1 MIQDYS
7 EEDVARIVSYSCDSG
22 LFRGRRRKDRQLQ
35 LRFRTIQRRTS
46 QGSSATVAIQDYSE
60 EGVARIVSYS
70 CDSGLFRG
78 GRRKDHQLQLRF
90 KTIQRRTSK
99 GSSATVAIQDY
110 SEEDVERIV
119 SYSCD
124 SGVFRGGRRKDRQL
138 QLRFRTIQRRTSQG
152 SSATVAIQDYSEEDV
167 ARIVSYSCDS
177 RLFRGGR
184 RKDRQLQLRFRTIQ
198 RRTSQGSSAT
208 VAIQDYSEEDVA
220 RIVSYS
226 CDSGVFRGGRRKD
239 RQLQLR
245 FRTIQRRT
253 SQGSSA
259 TVAIQDYSG
268 EDVERIVSYGCDS
281 GLFRGGSR
289 KDRQLRLRFRT
300 IQGRT
305 SQGSSATVA
314 IQDYSEED
322 VERIVSYSCDSG
334 VFRGGRRKDRQ
345 LQLGFRTIQR
355 RTSQGSSA
363 TIVIQDYSEEDV
375 ARIVSYNC
383 DSGLFRGGRHKDRQ
397 LQLRFRGIQRRTSQG
412 SSATVAIQDYS
423 EEDVARIV
431 SYNCDSG
438 LFRGGRRKDRQLRL
452 RFRTI
457 QGRTSQGSSATV
469 AIQDYSEEDIA
480 RIVSYGCDSGL
491 FRGGRRKD
499 RQLRLRFSTIQRRTS
514 QGSSATVAIQD
525 YSEED
530 VARIVSYSCD
540 SGLFR
545 GGRRKDRQLQ
555 L

>member
-1 MIQDYS
+1 M
-7 EEDVARIVSYSCDSG
+7 
-22 LFRGRRRKDRQLQ
+22 
-35 LRFRTIQRRTS
+35 
-46 QGSSATVAIQDYSE
+46 
-60 EGVARIVSYS
+60 
-70 CDSGLFRG
+70 
-78 GRRKDHQLQLRF
+78 
-90 KTIQRRTSK
+90 
-99 GSSATVAIQDY
+99 
-110 SEEDVERIV
+110 
-119 SYSCD
+119 
-124 SGVFRGGRRKDRQL
+124 
-138 QLRFRTIQRRTSQG
+138 RFRTIQRRTSQG

-177 RLFRGGR
+177 GLFRGGRRKDRQLQLRFRTIQRRTSQGSSATAAIQYYSEEDVARIVSYSCDSGLFRGGR

-259 TVAIQDYSG
+259 TVAIQDYS
-268 EDVERIVSYGCDS
+268 
-281 GLFRGGSR
+281 
-289 KDRQLRLRFRT
+289 
-300 IQGRT
+300 
-305 SQGSSATVA
+305 
-314 IQDYSEED
+314 
-322 VERIVSYSCDSG
+322 
-334 VFRGGRRKDRQ
+334 
-345 LQLGFRTIQR
+345 
-355 RTSQGSSA
+355 
-363 TIVIQDYSEEDV
+363 EEDV
-375 ARIVSYNC
+375 ARIVSY
-383 DSGLFRGGRHKDRQ
+383 G
-397 LQLRFRGIQRRTSQG
+397 
-412 SSATVAIQDYS
+412 
-423 EEDVARIV
+423 
-431 SYNCDSG
+431 CDSG

-469 AIQDYSEEDIA
+469 AIQDYSEEDVA
-480 RIVSYGCDSGL
+480 RIVSYGCR
-491 FRGGRRKD
+491 FR
-499 RQLRLRFSTIQRRTS
+499 TIQRRTS

-530 VARIVSYSCD
+530 VARIVSYGCDSGLFRGGRRKDRQLRLRFRTIQRRTSQGSSATVAIQDYSGEDVARIVSYSCD

-555 L
+555 LRFRTIQGRTSQGSSATVAIQDYSGEDVARIVSYSCDSGLFRGGRRKDRQLQLRFRTIQRRTSQGSSATVAIQDYSGEDVARIVSYSCDSGLFRGGRRKDRQLQLRFRTIQRRTSQGSSATVAIQDYSEEDVARIVS

>member
-1 MIQDYS
+1 M
-7 EEDVARIVSYSCDSG
+7 
-22 LFRGRRRKDRQLQ
+22 
-35 LRFRTIQRRTS
+35 
-46 QGSSATVAIQDYSE
+46 
-60 EGVARIVSYS
+60 
-70 CDSGLFRG
+70 
-78 GRRKDHQLQLRF
+78 
-90 KTIQRRTSK
+90 
-99 GSSATVAIQDY
+99 
-110 SEEDVERIV
+110 
-119 SYSCD
+119 
-124 SGVFRGGRRKDRQL
+124 
-138 QLRFRTIQRRTSQG
+138 RFRTIQRRTSQG

-177 RLFRGGR
+177 GLFRGGRRKDRQLQLRFRTIQGRTSQGSSATVAIQDYSGEDVARIVSYNCDSGLFRGGRRKDRQLQLRFRTIQRRTSQGSSATIAIQDYSEEDVARIVSYNCDSGLFRGGRRKDRQLQLRFRTIQRRTSQGSSATVVIQDYSEEDVARIVSYNCDSGLFRGGRRKDRQLQRRLRFTVAIQDYSEEDVARIVSYTICDSGFYSEEDVARIVSYSCDSGLFRGGRRKDRQLQLRFRSIQRRTSQGSSATVAIQDYSEEDVARIVSYNCDSGLFRGGRRKDRQLQLDSGLFRGGR

-226 CDSGVFRGGRRKD
+226 CDSGLFRGGRRKD

-268 EDVERIVSYGCDS
+268 EDV
-281 GLFRGGSR
+281 
-289 KDRQLRLRFRT
+289 
-300 IQGRT
+300 
-305 SQGSSATVA
+305 A
-314 IQDYSEED
+314 
-322 VERIVSYSCDSG
+322 RIVSYS
-334 VFRGGRRKDRQ
+334 
-345 LQLGFRTIQR
+345 
-355 RTSQGSSA
+355 
-363 TIVIQDYSEEDV
+363 
-375 ARIVSYNC
+375 
-383 DSGLFRGGRHKDRQ
+383 
-397 LQLRFRGIQRRTSQG
+397 
-412 SSATVAIQDYS
+412 
-423 EEDVARIV
+423 
-431 SYNCDSG
+431 CDSG

-457 QGRTSQGSSATV
+457 QGRTS
-469 AIQDYSEEDIA
+469 
-480 RIVSYGCDSGL
+480 
-491 FRGGRRKD
+491 D
-499 RQLRLRFSTIQRRTS
+499 RQLRLRTIQRRTS

>member
-1 MIQDYS
+1 M
-7 EEDVARIVSYSCDSG
+7 
-22 LFRGRRRKDRQLQ
+22 
-35 LRFRTIQRRTS
+35 
-46 QGSSATVAIQDYSE
+46 
-60 EGVARIVSYS
+60 
-70 CDSGLFRG
+70 
-78 GRRKDHQLQLRF
+78 
-90 KTIQRRTSK
+90 
-99 GSSATVAIQDY
+99 
-110 SEEDVERIV
+110 
-119 SYSCD
+119 
-124 SGVFRGGRRKDRQL
+124 
-138 QLRFRTIQRRTSQG
+138 
-152 SSATVAIQDYSEEDV
+152 
-167 ARIVSYSCDS
+167 
-177 RLFRGGR
+177 
-184 RKDRQLQLRFRTIQ
+184 
-198 RRTSQGSSAT
+198 
-208 VAIQDYSEEDVA
+208 
-220 RIVSYS
+220 
-226 CDSGVFRGGRRKD
+226 
-239 RQLQLR
+239 
-245 FRTIQRRT
+245 
-253 SQGSSA
+253 
-259 TVAIQDYSG
+259 
-268 EDVERIVSYGCDS
+268 
-281 GLFRGGSR
+281 
-289 KDRQLRLRFRT
+289 
-300 IQGRT
+300 
-305 SQGSSATVA
+305 
-314 IQDYSEED
+314 
-322 VERIVSYSCDSG
+322 
-334 VFRGGRRKDRQ
+334 
-345 LQLGFRTIQR
+345 
-355 RTSQGSSA
+355 
-363 TIVIQDYSEEDV
+363 IQDYSEEDV

-383 DSGLFRGGRHKDRQ
+383 DSGLFRGGRRKDRQ

>member
-124 SGVFRGGRRKDRQL
+124 SGVFKGGRRKDRQL

-167 ARIVSYSCDS
+167 ARIVSYNCDSRLFRGGRRKDRQLQLRFRTIQKRTSQGSSATVAIQDYSEEDVARIVSYSCDS
-177 RLFRGGR
+177 GLFRGGR

-220 RIVSYS
+220 RIVSYG
-226 CDSGVFRGGRRKD
+226 CDSGLFRGGRRKDRQLRLRFRTIQRRKSQGSSATVAIQDYSGRTSQGSSATVAIQDYSEEDVARIVSYGCRFRTIQRRTSQGSSATIAIQEYSEEDVARIVSYNCDSGLFRGGRRKD

-259 TVAIQDYSG
+259 TV
-268 EDVERIVSYGCDS
+268 
-281 GLFRGGSR
+281 
-289 KDRQLRLRFRT
+289 
-300 IQGRT
+300 
-305 SQGSSATVA
+305 
-314 IQDYSEED
+314 
-322 VERIVSYSCDSG
+322 
-334 VFRGGRRKDRQ
+334 
-345 LQLGFRTIQR
+345 
-355 RTSQGSSA
+355 
-363 TIVIQDYSEEDV
+363 VIQDYSEEDV
-375 ARIVSYNC
+375 ARIVSSCDSRLLRGGRRKDCQLSC
-383 DSGLFRGGRHKDRQ
+383 DSGLFRGTRLKDRQ
-397 LQLRFRGIQRRTSQG
+397 LQLRFRTIQRKTSQG
-412 SSATVAIQDYS
+412 SSATV
-423 EEDVARIV
+423 V
-431 SYNCDSG
+431 
-438 LFRGGRRKDRQLRL
+438 
-452 RFRTI
+452 
-457 QGRTSQGSSATV
+457 
-469 AIQDYSEEDIA
+469 
-480 RIVSYGCDSGL
+480 
-491 FRGGRRKD
+491 
-499 RQLRLRFSTIQRRTS
+499 
-514 QGSSATVAIQD
+514 IQD

-545 GGRRKDRQLQ
+545 GRRRKDRQLQ